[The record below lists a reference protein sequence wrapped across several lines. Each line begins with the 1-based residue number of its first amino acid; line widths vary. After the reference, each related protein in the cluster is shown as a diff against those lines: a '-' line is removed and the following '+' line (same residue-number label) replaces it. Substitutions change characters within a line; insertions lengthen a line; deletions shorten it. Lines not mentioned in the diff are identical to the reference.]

1 MNEIVGFRPDLYT
14 DRHCQWFYFRVQNMR
29 PGVEYRFSLVNF
41 GKPDSQYGSGM
52 KPVMYSEK
60 DAELGGVGWQR
71 TGHGMRYYKREQ
83 ERDEELVGGGKMSDE
98 EGGKYVMSFLMSF
111 PHADDTVYLAH
122 CYPYR

>member
-1 MNEIVGFRPDLYT
+1 MISSRPDLYT

-52 KPVMYSEK
+52 KPVMYSERE
-60 DAELGGVGWQR
+60 AELHNVGWQR
-71 TGHGMRYYKREQ
+71 TGHGMRYYKREH
-83 ERDEELVGGGKMSDE
+83 ERDDDVERKMTDE